1 MAATPEHA
9 TTAAETAMRVAPS
22 VPITVTGL
30 SLWGVG
36 MQDIVYILTAIL
48 TVLMVVEKVW
58 KMYRTWKAER
68 DDDAKPDA

>member
-30 SLWGVG
+30 SLYGIG

-48 TVLMVVEKVW
+48 TALMVIEKLW
-58 KMYRTWKAER
+58 KLWRTWRER
-68 DDDAKPDA
+68 DDDAGE